1 LGEDAAVSCRRR
13 GLEDSV
19 NLEAIDEAEGSRPFG
34 SWAMISSTTLF
45 VYASMSSGR
54 LLNIATIDSNDGGV
68 FDCILMVIRLWP
80 AEERGSETELLC
92 PLTFLPRL

>member
-1 LGEDAAVSCRRR
+1 MGGDAAVSCRRR

-34 SWAMISSTTLF
+34 SWAMMSSTTPF
-45 VYASMSSGR
+45 IYASMSSGR

-68 FDCILMVIRLWP
+68 FDCIPMVIRLWLT
-80 AEERGSETELLC
+80 EERGSETELLC

>member
-1 LGEDAAVSCRRR
+1 MGEDAAASCRRR

-19 NLEAIDEAEGSRPFG
+19 NLEAIEEAEGSRPFG

-68 FDCILMVIRLWP
+68 FDCILMII
-80 AEERGSETELLC
+80 
-92 PLTFLPRL
+92 

>member
-1 LGEDAAVSCRRR
+1 MGGDAAVSCRRR

-34 SWAMISSTTLF
+34 SWAMMSSTTPF
-45 VYASMSSGR
+45 IYASMSSGR

-68 FDCILMVIRLWP
+68 FDCIPMVT
-80 AEERGSETELLC
+80 EERGSETELLC